1 MSGMLGKKIG
11 MTRIFDKNGDMI
23 PVTVIQAGPCV
34 VTQLKTVDTDGYE
47 AVQLGYGTKKE
58 KNTKKAFH
66 GHLKNAG
73 VASQRVLKEFP
84 PFSDRE
90 VKLGEVITVDIFKVG
105 EEVKLSGTSKG
116 KGFTGVVKRYG
127 FAGGPVTHG
136 QSDRLRA
143 PGSLGQSSYPS
154 RVFKGIKMAGRKGN
168 KRATVSGLRVVK
180 IDSEKDLLF
189 IKGAVPGA
197 RNNYVEIYRVNN

>member
-58 KNTKKAFH
+58 KNTNKALH